1 MGGGGR
7 YNVSKKDFVKGLVEV
22 LYFLL
27 LDWETKLSE
36 YWHFAYTQFNISNL
50 CFAFVISQANS
61 LYRNKTEFLTYC
73 RLACDVIVFQNKKL
87 PNLSI
92 F

>member
-1 MGGGGR
+1 MPFIRPSEGEKGVKEGWGGGGR
-7 YNVSKKDFVKGLVEV
+7 YNGSKKDFVKGLVEV

-50 CFAFVISQANS
+50 
-61 LYRNKTEFLTYC
+61 
-73 RLACDVIVFQNKKL
+73 
-87 PNLSI
+87 
-92 F
+92 